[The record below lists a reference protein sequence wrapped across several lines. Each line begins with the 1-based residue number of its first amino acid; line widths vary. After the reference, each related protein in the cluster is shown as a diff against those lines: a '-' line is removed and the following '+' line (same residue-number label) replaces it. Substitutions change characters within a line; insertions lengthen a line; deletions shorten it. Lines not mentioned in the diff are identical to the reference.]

1 MIYSGKTKACQPRDF
16 RFPAGFSITQ
26 NPKHWSNEVETL
38 KLIDEIIVPYVVK
51 TRADL
56 KLAKDQKALLIW
68 DVFRGQMT
76 DEVKRKLCSLH
87 IEYVYVPAN
96 RTHFFQPLDLTVN
109 GSGKQ
114 LMKKEF
120 ITYYSDAVKQQLES
134 GTKLEDVEID
144 FRLSVL
150 KPLHAQWVG

>member
-1 MIYSGKTKACQPRDF
+1 MIYSGKTKASLPRDF
-16 RFPAGFSITQ
+16 SFPAGLSITQ

-38 KLIDEIIVPYVVK
+38 KLIGEIIVPYVVK

-56 KLAKDQKALLIW
+56 KLAKHQKALLIW
-68 DVFRGQMT
+68 DVFRGQI
-76 DEVKRKLCSLH
+76 H